1 MPWGQSMVRYLT
13 DNETIAEFQNRR
25 RQTWSII
32 RPWTFVTVGGFV
44 LYAVA
49 FTFAE
54 RLDDRLMTLF
64 LGTFLVLFVSIG
76 RISFTV
82 TRLYRCPACDT
93 VPKDRGKVLID
104 PTDCTICGAR
114 LK

>member
-1 MPWGQSMVRYLT
+1 MFPV
-13 DNETIAEFQNRR
+13 DNETIAEFQTRR

-44 LYAVA
+44 LFGVT
-49 FTFAE
+49 FTFAD
-54 RLDDRLMTLF
+54 RLDDRLMNLF
-64 LGTFLVLFVSIG
+64 IGTFLVLFLSIG

-82 TRLYRCPACDT
+82 ARLYRCPACDT

-104 PTDCTICGAR
+104 PEECANCGAR